1 MNCSM
6 LSNYFH
12 IVKIYQLFRT
22 PTYLKWIQGEN
33 DKEYIIRCVR
43 LLLCICEGIYTQF
56 NVQAC

>member
-6 LSNYFH
+6 LRNYFH

-33 DKEYIIRCVR
+33 DKEYKMCSFAA
-43 LLLCICEGIYTQF
+43 LCEGIYTQF
-56 NVQAC
+56 NVPAS

>member
-1 MNCSM
+1 M

-56 NVQAC
+56 NVPAS